1 MKILVDVCH
10 PAHVNFFKNSI
21 WSLEREG
28 HEVLV
33 VSRDKDVTGELLDEL
48 EIRHTMISV
57 AGKGS
62 VLEFARELV
71 SRNLELLKVVR
82 QFRPDVMT
90 AVGGTFVA
98 QVGWLT
104 RTPSVVFYDTE
115 NAKLQNLIT
124 YPFSSLVAVPSC
136 YESWLPTKSVRYDG
150 YHELAYLSSKY
161 FSPCFEV
168 AKNNGVSTST
178 KTFFIRVVSWQ
189 ANHDVGESGWSE
201 GLLRALVGYLSV
213 KGQVLISSEARL
225 PDDLRPFQYM
235 GALRHV
241 HHVMAFCDL
250 FVGESA
256 TMASES
262 VVLGVPAI
270 YAAETGRGYCNEQ
283 ELKYGLLK
291 NVFNLDL
298 ETIVSAVDELLALSV
313 IDTSARHNVLL
324 EDAVDVVE
332 YTTKLV
338 LEIGDGGKVDNG

>member
-1 MKILVDVCH
+1 MKVLIDVCH

-21 WSLEREG
+21 WGLEREG

-33 VSRDKDVTGELLDEL
+33 VSRDKDVTTELLDEL
-48 EIRHTMISV
+48 EINHVMISI
-57 AGKGS
+57 AGKGTFLDFS
-62 VLEFARELV
+62 RELV
-71 SRNLELLKVVR
+71 FRNLELLKIVR
-82 QFRPDVMT
+82 QFRPSVMA

-115 NAKLQNLIT
+115 NAKLQNLLT

-136 YESWLPTKSVRYDG
+136 YESWLPKASVRYDG
-150 YHELAYLSSKY
+150 YHELAYLSPKY
-161 FSPCFEV
+161 FSPCSET
-168 AKNNGVSTST
+168 AEENGVDVSS

-201 GLLRALVGYLSV
+201 GLLRSLVGYLSV
-213 KGQVLISSEARL
+213 KGQVIISSEARL
-225 PDDLRPFQYM
+225 PDDLQIFQYV

-298 ETIVSAVDELLALSV
+298 ETIVSAVDELLALPVVDIS
-313 IDTSARHNVLL
+313 TRHNVLL
-324 EDAVDVVE
+324 EDTVDVVE

-338 LEIGDGGKVDNG
+338 LEVSGRGKVFNG